1 MDPVEVRN
9 DKVNL
14 ILNREERQM
23 KLILHIYSLLLQRIK
38 KLVSISR
45 RKNCIKVQHDTMNC
59 LQGAM
64 DSLKQES
71 NTNSGSIWTTIH
83 LLNRCLGEQ
92 IQYAYNHTM
101 GYQSLNELIGLL
113 YSWSE
118 EMNFHWRERQF
129 SGVYE
134 EALEISGLIQ
144 NTRNHY
150 LSCWDKINQLIEI
163 QLQIV
168 RVSLDPNY
176 HPSTNARLLY
186 KCQANK
192 INLTRKDKFY
202 PQRKS
207 NNTVFLND
215 VIIDNNRYYCTQ
227 QDNFISSNQFTNN
240 ANCNSINTTNKS
252 TFFSSL
258 FNKRK
263 KIGLEVN
270 LKSFT
275 KGNITPRQYQW
286 LKAIEIPDIMM
297 LSRELDEIFLNFL
310 TNTQFQLLNT
320 WLFDESTIELVLL
333 KFITKIFTQWNSLQF
348 ITRIPTRWNRRRQ
361 SIYTFL
367 KTTENIFSVEIGST
381 LEFQEFLHEIHLLW
395 LGLLHPNKMNSITVQ
410 YNYDESISQNTD
422 VKTFY
427 YQEKELENLIHEYQ
441 KFIQLCNLCKLQVL
455 NNRDKQRVPLDRF
468 VYSSEKKSSSN
479 NVAKPVVEEM
489 MSTCSTV
496 NADNLVHREDLKNSL
511 PFSKLFNRYS
521 QLRGP
526 KMNLPFWNNESTT
539 YSSVNDNMNDLRR
552 NYNVISFDEES
563 FPELNTGDDNKGH
576 NRTTVSIV
584 VNKDKRN
591 RLLTTMDSNN
601 VATVESCNLLVDN
614 LISCKKDYQLDK
626 KPENTQSVVKASKS
640 VQSKRYPMFDKNNSQ
655 HIDTENLNLKGNNTN
670 TNKDDN
676 EGDNISEIIFTSSVE
691 QYISPLLSL
700 NGINYSRE

>member
-1 MDPVEVRN
+1 
-9 DKVNL
+9 
-14 ILNREERQM
+14 M

-144 NTRNHY
+144 
-150 LSCWDKINQLIEI
+150 
-163 QLQIV
+163 
-168 RVSLDPNY
+168 
-176 HPSTNARLLY
+176 
-186 KCQANK
+186 

-348 ITRIPTRWNRRRQ
+348 ITRIPIRWNRRRQ
-361 SIYTFL
+361 R
-367 KTTENIFSVEIGST
+367 
-381 LEFQEFLHEIHLLW
+381 
-395 LGLLHPNKMNSITVQ
+395 LLHPNKMNSITVQ

-441 KFIQLCNLCKLQVL
+441 KFIQLRNLCKLQVL
-455 NNRDKQRVPLDRF
+455 NNRDKQRVPLDKF

-511 PFSKLFNRYS
+511 PFSTLFNRYS